1 MSRRWNI
8 LAAAALIGAM
18 PCAVSATEAQ
28 YVERTFRAT
37 GRWQDGELVA
47 ESVQLREPYDSARR
61 GQVTG
66 RIRRLSVDRQE
77 FSIGPAVIRYDSKT
91 RFEKISARDLRDG
104 LSVRIS
110 GDLYDGMIVAKSIRR
125 ADDLGAGYVQIT
137 GQATSVEERGD
148 GSRDLTLLEIP
159 VRMTQPGFN
168 GVESLTRRQDSRR
181 PQAAATRTLF
191 GRPLAVSSEFDFE
204 LRDRRNL
211 GLDGEDAITDTTTEF
226 QLEFVYQPASN
237 IYAYLGGKAIYE
249 GELLRNGGP
258 RDPVFAFERDQS
270 WIYFERILGSSFGV
284 QVGRQNFKE
293 TREWW
298 WDDDLDAARV
308 YFDRGPVHAEFA
320 VAQELAGV
328 SSEQTGIDPE
338 QRDVRRW
345 IGMAS
350 WLWAP
355 RQKLDVFFLK
365 ANDASDTESVGALI
379 DADSEDGSDARLTWY
394 GVRASGRRAFDR
406 LGTIEYWADGGWV
419 SGTDTRVSYDDEAT
433 GSRVTAVR
441 RVDVSGSALDLGLAW
456 ETKLPLSPTFTL
468 GYARGSGD
476 DTDSDGRDSAF
487 RQTGLHGNKWRYSGV
502 NRFLVYGGA
511 LRPELSNLTVATVS
525 AGLPLLRN
533 SSLEL
538 SYHRYRQVV
547 ASDRLRDSRL
557 NADPNGVDRDLGDG
571 LDLVLGF
578 RESRSIDVALT
589 ASAFRAGRAFDAAE
603 RETAFLFLVE
613 ATWSF

>member
-1 MSRRWNI
+1 M
-8 LAAAALIGAM
+8 
-18 PCAVSATEAQ
+18 
-28 YVERTFRAT
+28 
-37 GRWQDGELVA
+37 
-47 ESVQLREPYDSARR
+47 
-61 GQVTG
+61 
-66 RIRRLSVDRQE
+66 
-77 FSIGPAVIRYDSKT
+77 
-91 RFEKISARDLRDG
+91 
-104 LSVRIS
+104 
-110 GDLYDGMIVAKSIRR
+110 
-125 ADDLGAGYVQIT
+125 
-137 GQATSVEERGD
+137 
-148 GSRDLTLLEIP
+148 
-159 VRMTQPGFN
+159 
-168 GVESLTRRQDSRR
+168 
-181 PQAAATRTLF
+181 
-191 GRPLAVSSEFDFE
+191 
-204 LRDRRNL
+204 
-211 GLDGEDAITDTTTEF
+211 
-226 QLEFVYQPASN
+226 
-237 IYAYLGGKAIYE
+237 
-249 GELLRNGGP
+249 
-258 RDPVFAFERDQS
+258 FAFERDQS

>member
-1 MSRRWNI
+1 MIRR
-8 LAAAALIGAM
+8 LLALLFCGLPLMVAAAE
-18 PCAVSATEAQ
+18 TQ

-37 GRWQDGELVA
+37 GRWQNGELVA

-61 GQVTG
+61 GQITG
-66 RIRRLSVDRQE
+66 RIRRHLADRQE
-77 FSIGPAVIRYDSKT
+77 FSIGPAAIRYAAST
-91 RFEKISARDLRDG
+91 RFEKMTARELRDG
-104 LSVRIS
+104 LSVRVS
-110 GDLYDGMIVAKSIRR
+110 GELHDGMIVAKSVRR

-137 GQATSVEERGD
+137 GQATSVQERGD
-148 GSRDLTLLEIP
+148 GSRELTLLEIP

-191 GRPLAVSSEFDFE
+191 GRPLAVSSEFDLE

-211 GLDGEDAITDTTTEF
+211 ALDGEEMITDTTTEF
-226 QLEFVYQPASN
+226 QIEFVYQPASN
-237 IYAYLGGKAIYE
+237 IYAYLGGKAVYE
-249 GELLRNGGP
+249 GELMRNGGT

-270 WIYFERILGSSFGV
+270 WIYVERIRGSSFGL

-308 YFDRGPVHAEFA
+308 YFDRGPVHAELA
-320 VAQELAGV
+320 VARELVGV

-338 QRDVRRW
+338 QRDVTRW

-355 RQKLDVFFLK
+355 RQKLDLFFLK
-365 ANDASDTESVGALI
+365 ADDASNTESVGELI
-379 DADSEDGSDARLTWY
+379 DADDEDGSDARLTWY

-406 LGTIEYWADGGWV
+406 LGTLEYWADGGWV
-419 SGTDTRVSYDDEAT
+419 RGSDTRVFYDDETA
-433 GSRVTAVR
+433 GSRVTGTR
-441 RVDVSGSALDLGLAW
+441 RVDVSGSAIDLGLSL
-456 ETKLPLSPTFTL
+456 ETKLPLSPTLTL

-476 DTDSDGRDSAF
+476 ASDADGTDGSF

-511 LRPELSNLTVATVS
+511 LRPELSNLSVATVS

-547 ASDRLRDSRL
+547 ASDQLRDARID
-557 NADPNGVDRDLGDG
+557 ADPNGVDRDLGDG
-571 LDLVLGF
+571 VDLVLGF
-578 RESRSIDVALT
+578 RESRSIDIALT
-589 ASAFRAGRAFDAAE
+589 ASAFRAGRAFDSAD